1 MNPAIHTKNKSVWFA
16 SFLIVLT
23 AATVF
28 GGRASAQT
36 SVSRTQADQIA
47 LRTVPGS
54 TLAHT
59 SADTMKGKP
68 VWDVHVSLNGQIWD
82 VKVNVSNGVVVLKRL
97 SNEKQSSANG
107 GSNSRSSSESHDRQN
122 SRHGGSVVTTSVDG
136 VVFGQKLTTVPPA
149 YQIYVNQALA
159 KVGGTLKW
167 VKFSRKD
174 GVDIQMNI
182 KIKKN
187 SGGTT
192 KVKDVFLIH

>member
-1 MNPAIHTKNKSVWFA
+1 MKPAIHTKNKSVWFA

-23 AATVF
+23 VATAF
-28 GGRASAQT
+28 GGHASAQT

-54 TLAHT
+54 TLVHT
-59 SADTMKGKP
+59 SADTMKGNP
-68 VWDVHVSLNGQIWD
+68 VWDIHVSLNGQIWD

-97 SNEKQSSANG
+97 SNEKRSSANG
-107 GSNSRSSSESHDRQN
+107 GSNSRNSSESHDRQDR
-122 SRHGGSVVTTSVDG
+122 RHGGSVVTTSVAG
-136 VVFGQKLTTVPPA
+136 VVFDQKLTTVPPS
-149 YQIYVNQALA
+149 YQIYVNQALD

-182 KIKKN
+182 KINKN